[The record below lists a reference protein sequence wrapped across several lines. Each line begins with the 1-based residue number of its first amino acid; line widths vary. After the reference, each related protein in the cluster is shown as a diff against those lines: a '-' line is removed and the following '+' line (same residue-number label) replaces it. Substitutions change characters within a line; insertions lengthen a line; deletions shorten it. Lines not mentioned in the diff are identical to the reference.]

1 MKKKVLILTILL
13 AGWGYVLSAQTISG
27 TVVDT
32 KMDKPLSNAT
42 VMISETGTGA
52 YSDESGYYSIDIP
65 APGTYT
71 ISATMVGYQMSRQ
84 TIEVGAAGIKNYNL
98 YLQPTFIK
106 LNNEFVV
113 TARRIETGNY
123 ASPEAITI
131 LDGTDLEHEAPR
143 TVPEALQ
150 GTAGVFMQKTNHGGG
165 SPIIRGLTGHQNL
178 MLIDGI
184 RLNNATFR
192 SGPNQYLSTVNP
204 EMIQTIEVVRGA
216 GSVLYGSDA
225 LGGVVNL
232 ITRTPSFSSRKWK
245 TGGEVFGKYMTV
257 DMQKTG
263 GIRIN
268 SATNKLAVTAG
279 FIYNDF
285 GDIVGGDT
293 TGKQKPTGYQ
303 ALAGDVKL
311 RLKISKNSQ
320 LILAYQYDKQTDV
333 PRYDKI
339 IVNYKKYHFDPQIR
353 QLGYARFINES
364 ANKWMK
370 QVSAT
375 LSVNQSDE
383 TRILQKRGSQTITNE
398 HDVVNTW
405 GATIQVNSYPTASWH
420 FVSGVEYYYDKVHS
434 EAAKIEGGNTTP
446 RRGLYPDNATSS
458 SAAIYTSHTVDWRK
472 MSYIA
477 GVRFNATSAKATDA
491 TFGDLDVSPS
501 ALVGNASVVFHAG
514 KHYNLIA
521 SVYSAFRAPNISDL
535 TGFGSFNYGIKVPNG
550 DLKPEKSLNLEA
562 GTKMRY
568 ENLSGSL
575 FLYQNNLTD
584 LISTVP
590 GTWLG
595 SDSLDGE
602 LVYTSKNFEEAV
614 IRGIEAQLQYAFTAN
629 WSVDG
634 NITYTFGE
642 NKTAAVPMQRIP
654 PLFGLLAVNYRHNS
668 GLWVRLEWQS
678 AAKQDRLAPG
688 DIADSRI
695 PSGGTPG
702 WNVFN
707 LRAGYQWQWLHL
719 TAGLTNLLD
728 EDYRIH
734 GSGVNGYGRSAWLA
748 MKVVF

>member
-1 MKKKVLILTILL
+1 MKKRFLFLAFLL
-13 AGWGYVLSAQTISG
+13 AGWGYMLSAQTISG

-42 VMISETGTGA
+42 VMINETGTGV
-52 YSDESGYYSIDIP
+52 YSDDKGFYSIDVP
-65 APGTYT
+65 AAGTYT
-71 ISATMVGYQMSRQ
+71 ISASVVGFQMARQ
-84 TIEVGAAGIKNYNL
+84 TIVVGFTDIKNYNL
-98 YLQPTFIK
+98 YLQPTFIT

-113 TARRIETGNY
+113 TASRIETGSY
-123 ASPEAITI
+123 SSPEAVTI
-131 LDGTDLEHEAPR
+131 VDATDLEHEAPR
-143 TVPEALQ
+143 TVPEALE

-192 SGPNQYLSTVNP
+192 GGPNQYLSTVNP
-204 EMIQTIEVVRGA
+204 QMIQTIEVVRGA

-232 ITRTPSFSSRKWK
+232 ITRTPAFAANGWK
-245 TGGEVFGKYMTV
+245 TGGEVYGKFMTD

-263 GIRIN
+263 GVRIN
-268 SATNKLAVTAG
+268 SANSKMAVTAG

-293 TGKQKPTGYQ
+293 TGKQTPTGYQ
-303 ALAGDVKL
+303 AMAGDVKL
-311 RLKISKNSQ
+311 RLRITENSQ
-320 LILAYQYDKQTDV
+320 LILAYQYDRQTDV

-339 IVNYKKYHFDPQIR
+339 IVNYDKYNFDPQIR

-364 ANKWMK
+364 HNKWAK

-375 LSVNQSDE
+375 LSINQSDE

-398 HDVVNTW
+398 HDLVNTW
-405 GATIQVNSYPTASWH
+405 GATVQVNSYPTAAWH

-434 EAAKIEGGNTTP
+434 ESTKTEGTTTTAK
-446 RRGLYPDNATSS
+446 RGLYPDNSTQS
-458 SAAIYTSHTVDWRK
+458 SAAIYTSHTVDWK
-472 MSYIA
+472 NLSYIA
-477 GVRFNATSAKATDA
+477 GVRFNAVTAKALDTE
-491 TFGDLDVSPS
+491 FGDIDVTPS
-501 ALVGNASVVFHAG
+501 ALVGNASVVYHAG

-521 SVYSAFRAPNISDL
+521 SVYSGFRAPNISDL

-550 DLKPEKSLNLEA
+550 DLKPEKSFNMEL
-562 GTKMRY
+562 GSKMIY
-568 ENLSGSL
+568 ENLSASL

-584 LISTVP
+584 LISSVP
-590 GTWLG
+590 GTWHG

-602 LVYTSKNFEEAV
+602 RVYTSKNFEEAV

-634 NITYTFGE
+634 NITYTYGE
-642 NKTAAVPMQRIP
+642 NKTADQPMSKIP
-654 PLFGLLAVNYRHNS
+654 PLNGLLALNYHFNN
-668 GLWVRLEWQS
+668 GLWIRGEWQS
-678 AAKQDRLAPG
+678 AGMQDRLSSG
-688 DIADSRI
+688 DESDSRI
-695 PSGGTPG
+695 PDGGTPG
-702 WNVFN
+702 WNILN
-707 LRAGYQWQWLHL
+707 LRSGYQWQWLHL
-719 TAGLTNLLD
+719 TAGLNNLLN

-748 MKVVF
+748 VKVVF

>member
-1 MKKKVLILTILL
+1 MTKNILFLTVILL
-13 AGWGYVLSAQTISG
+13 GCASVLSAQTISG

-42 VMISETGTGA
+42 VVITETGNGV
-52 YSDESGYYSIDIP
+52 YSDEKGFYSIDVP
-65 APGTYT
+65 AAGTYT
-71 ISATMVGYQMSRQ
+71 ISATVVGYQLSRQ
-84 TIEVGAAGIKNYNL
+84 TIEVGAAGIKDFHL

-123 ASPEAITI
+123 ASPEALTI

-232 ITRTPSFSSRKWK
+232 ITRAPSFASQGWK
-245 TGGEVFGKYMTV
+245 TGGEVYGKYMTD

-263 GIRIN
+263 GVRIN
-268 SATNKLAVTAG
+268 SATSKMAVTAG
-279 FIYNDF
+279 FVYNDF
-285 GDIVGGDT
+285 GDIIGGDT
-293 TGKQKPTGYQ
+293 TGKQIPTGYQ
-303 ALAGDVKL
+303 AMAGDIKL
-311 RLKISKNSQ
+311 RMKITQTSH

-339 IVNYKKYHFDPQIR
+339 IVNYEKYHFDPQIR

-364 ANKWMK
+364 DNKWIK
-370 QVSAT
+370 QTSAT
-375 LSVNQSDE
+375 ISINQSNE

-398 HDVVNTW
+398 HDLVNTW
-405 GATIQVNSYPTASWH
+405 GATVQVNSYPTNFWH

-446 RRGLYPDNATSS
+446 KRGLYPDNATSS
-458 SAAIYTSHTVDWRK
+458 SAAIYTSHTVDWHK
-472 MSYIA
+472 LSYIA
-477 GVRFNATSAKATDA
+477 GVRFNAISAKATDA

-501 ALVGNASVVFHAG
+501 ALVGNASVVYHAG
-514 KHYNLIA
+514 KHYNIIA
-521 SVYSAFRAPNISDL
+521 SVYSGFRAPNISDL
-535 TGFGSFNYGIKVPNG
+535 TGFGSFNYGIKVPNAN
-550 DLKPEKSLNLEA
+550 LKPEKSLNLEA
-562 GTKMRY
+562 GTKMLY

-584 LISTVP
+584 LISSVP
-590 GTWLG
+590 GTWQG

-602 LVYTSKNFEEAV
+602 RVYTSANFEEAL
-614 IRGIEAQLQYAFTAN
+614 IRGIEAQLQYVFDSH
-629 WSVDG
+629 WSADG
-634 NITYTFGE
+634 NITYTYGE
-642 NKTAAVPMQRIP
+642 NKTADVPVQRIP
-654 PLFGLLAVNYRHNS
+654 PLFGLLAANYRHDS
-668 GLWVRLEWQS
+668 GFWARLEWQS
-678 AAKQDRLAPG
+678 AGKQDRLAPG

-695 PSGGTPG
+695 PDGGTPG

-719 TAGLTNLLD
+719 TAGLTNLLN

-748 MKVVF
+748 VKVAF